1 VPSRTKNSALL
12 FLLVI
17 GAISGQAPPP
27 QLSEEDRVFAESHF
41 IAAKRAEAAQE
52 FGKAAEEYKTILGR
66 IPKALPRVHHNLG
79 LALYFDRK
87 CEAAIASLRVADK
100 LEPAVAGTH
109 LLLGMS
115 YMCLQEPQKALPE
128 LLTANKLEPTP
139 GTAVQLGLA
148 YSVLNQPGLATKYF
162 RLNLEKGDDKE
173 TALYLL
179 GEDYLRLA
187 KNAAEDLIAK
197 NPDTVYDNLVIA
209 RIFDSQQFY
218 QVGSQAYLRA
228 LKKDPWNAA
237 ALLRFLRAAGP
248 RRKGESACDS
258 RTQVALRY
266 AGRALPPASPVG
278 PRPAIRS
285 KQRTANRDCSRRP
298 ERRF

>member
-1 VPSRTKNSALL
+1 M
-12 FLLVI
+12 
-17 GAISGQAPPP
+17 
-27 QLSEEDRVFAESHF
+27 
-41 IAAKRAEAAQE
+41 
-52 FGKAAEEYKTILGR
+52 AAEEYKTILER

-87 CEAAIASLRVADK
+87 CEAAIASLRVAKK

-139 GTAVQLGLA
+139 ETAVQLGMA

-162 RLNLEKGDDKE
+162 RLNLKKGDDKE

-218 QVGSQAYLRA
+218 QVGAQAYLRA

-237 ALLRFLRAAGP
+237 ALLRLAKVLAILGLKTPSDMLLERYRQLVPSDRDRLFDLSSVPQTEISAADL
-248 RRKGESACDS
+248 SAEFEPEIQSLPLIDS
-258 RTQVALRY
+258 SQ
-266 AGRALPPASPVG
+266 LPPLPL
-278 PRPAIRS
+278 
-285 KQRTANRDCSRRP
+285 
-298 ERRF
+298 